1 MTCCPHDVFG
11 NATLGGVKV
20 GITCY
25 PTYGGS
31 GIVATELGLELAN
44 RGHDVHFITYAN
56 PIRLDPG
63 IPRIHYHEVEVSNY
77 PLFQY
82 PPYCLALASRMA
94 EVAESYSLDLLHV
107 HYAIPHS
114 ISALL
119 AQQMLVPQRRLPF
132 ITTLHGTDIT
142 LVGTDRSY
150 FPITKFSIEQ
160 SNGITSISEF
170 IRERTAEVFGV
181 KNQVVVIPNFVN
193 IETYKPDPEK
203 KGARRLAPAGEKLL
217 IHLSNFRPV
226 KRVLD
231 CIHILARVRKAAPA
245 HLLMVGDGPDRG
257 PAEILARELGVQE
270 HISFLGKQDHVERL
284 IPLAHVLL
292 MPSELEAFGL
302 AALEAMA
309 CGVPPIGTDAG
320 GVPELITHGVDGF
333 IEAVGDLDAQA
344 ARATQLLTD
353 DRLHQ
358 RMAAAARQTAAGRFS
373 TERIIPLYERYYEEI
388 CGVRSATS
396 R

>member
-1 MTCCPHDVFG
+1 MR
-11 NATLGGVKV
+11 V

-44 RGHDVHFITYAN
+44 RGHEIHFITYAN

-94 EVAESYSLDLLHV
+94 EVADRYSLDLLHV

-119 AQQMLVPQRRLPF
+119 AQQMLARERRLPF

-142 LVGTDRSY
+142 LVGSDRSY
-150 FPITKFSIEQ
+150 FHITRFSIEQ

-170 IRERTAEVFGV
+170 IQERTAEVFGV
-181 KNQVVVIPNFVN
+181 RDRVRVIPNFVN
-193 IETYKPDPEK
+193 IETYRPDPEK
-203 KGARRLAPAGEKLL
+203 AGARRFAPGGEKLL

-231 CIHILARVRKAAPA
+231 CIEILARVLEATPA

-257 PAEILARELGVQE
+257 PAEILARELGVE
-270 HISFLGKQDHVERL
+270 RYVSFLGKQDHVERL

-309 CGVPPIGTDAG
+309 CGVPPIGTKAG
-320 GVPELITHGVDGF
+320 GVGELITHGVDGF
-333 IEAVGDLDAQA
+333 TEAVGDVDAQA
-344 ARATQLLTD
+344 ARAVELLTD
-353 DRLHQ
+353 EQMHR
-358 RMAAAARQTAAGRFS
+358 RMAEAARHTAVNRFS
-373 TERIIPLYERYYEEI
+373 TERIIPQYERYYEEI
-388 CGVRSATS
+388 CGGQAAS